1 MMASSCSFAAACSTN
16 GATSTQSIPGPGA
29 MEDAGEG
36 SAKGEKRDAI
46 ELKSGDRISYR
57 NRGAV
62 VQDDLRLKET
72 QTRANPFS
80 NWRDL
85 PPGDERCG
93 KIFENPEHF
102 AWGFSRETG
111 IYITGKG
118 DGKKQHL
125 EIDRNDGKGFVYLY
139 PPRKKD
145 PQDAKAPAPLSSQ
158 SAAEMPLQG
167 EARDKDREE
176 KVVGGAGPGELM
188 LQSVSADR
196 EIIEL
201 FRKYEAVAVDTV
213 SGIEAA
219 YVGKAV
225 SELGARRRNMERP
238 ANPPGFNNRFK
249 HKTQLCRYWKAGN
262 CSQGARCR

>member
-1 MMASSCSFAAACSTN
+1 
-16 GATSTQSIPGPGA
+16 

-72 QTRANPFS
+72 QTRANLFS
-80 NWRDL
+80 NW
-85 PPGDERCG
+85 
-93 KIFENPEHF
+93 KIWENPEHF
-102 AWGFSRETG
+102 AWEGPRE
-111 IYITGKG
+111 TGKG
-118 DGKKQHL
+118 DGKKQNL
-125 EIDRNDGKGFVYLY
+125 KIDRNDGKGFVYLY
-139 PPRKKD
+139 SPRKKD

-158 SAAEMPLQG
+158 PAAEMPLHG

-196 EIIEL
+196 ELIEL